1 MGESCLAR
9 SEGSLSQRGSGN
21 VSFYRVIQMLQFDP
35 NWRFTSPGPLPPPA
49 VHAFF
54 DFIDKIAS
62 QGHAWTIVEKFKE
75 RFVGGTGRSSS
86 LDWAWS
92 DLDKQMGRA
101 AENAPVFIESF
112 YNCCMDCRALG
123 LTVPPVDLINKM
135 LAEHKAGYKISPPYL
150 LATQDYTPIPVPEVT
165 PSLASQARPQIDE
178 ALDNADR
185 FLSEGRG
192 RHAVSEL
199 LWLLE
204 SISTAFKGTGDGADT
219 IQGKY
224 FNAIVKEMKATSKGR
239 AQEQILTWM
248 TTLHGYL
255 SNPTGG
261 GVRHGADLQA
271 GIAIQPH
278 EARLYCNLIR
288 SYITFLIEEHERQV
302 SASGMEF
309 GQPQP
314 VWRS

>member
-1 MGESCLAR
+1 
-9 SEGSLSQRGSGN
+9 
-21 VSFYRVIQMLQFDP
+21 MLQFDS
-35 NWRFTSPGPLPPPA
+35 NWRFISPGPLPPPV
-49 VHAFF
+49 VHAFY

-62 QGHAWTIVEKFKE
+62 QSDAWSVVERFKE
-75 RFVGGTGRSSS
+75 RFTGGIGRSSS
-86 LDWAWS
+86 LDWAWT

-112 YNCCMDCRALG
+112 YNCCVDCEAAGLG
-123 LTVPPVDLINKM
+123 VPPVDLINKV

-150 LATQDYTPIPVPEVT
+150 LATQDYTPIALPEVT
-165 PSLASQARPQIDE
+165 PSLAAQARPLIDE
-178 ALDNADR
+178 ALDNAAR
-185 FLSEGRG
+185 FLSENKG

-204 SISTAFKGTGDGADT
+204 SIATAFKGTGSGGDT
-219 IQGKY
+219 VQGKY
-224 FNAIVKEMKATSKGR
+224 FTVIVKEMKASSKGK

-261 GVRHGADLQA
+261 GVRHGTDLVA
-271 GIAIQPH
+271 GLAIQPH

-288 SYITFLIEEHERQV
+288 SYIVFLIEEHERQV
-302 SASGMEF
+302 SAAAAEF

-314 VWRS
+314 IWRS

>member
-1 MGESCLAR
+1 MNE
-9 SEGSLSQRGSGN
+9 
-21 VSFYRVIQMLQFDP
+21 MLQFDP
-35 NWRFTSPGPLPPPA
+35 NWRFSSPGPLPRP
-49 VHAFF
+49 VVNAFY
-54 DFIDKIAS
+54 DFLDKIAA
-62 QGHAWTIVEKFKE
+62 QGDAWSIVERFKQKFT
-75 RFVGGTGRSSS
+75 GGVGRSSNLS
-86 LDWAWS
+86 WAWT
-92 DLDKQMGRA
+92 DLENQMARA
-101 AENAPVFIESF
+101 ADNAPVFIDSF
-112 YNCCMDCRALG
+112 YKCCVEYGAAG
-123 LTVPPVDLINKM
+123 FGVPNVELINGV

-165 PSLASQARPQIDE
+165 PSLAAQARPIIDE
-178 ALDNADR
+178 SLNNASR
-185 FLSEGRG
+185 LLNEGKG

-204 SISTAFKGTGDGADT
+204 SIVTAFRGTGDGEDT

-224 FNAIVKEMKATSKGR
+224 FNSIVKEMKVNSKGK

-255 SNPTGG
+255 SNPAGG

-288 SYITFLIEEHERQV
+288 SYITFLIDEHERQMSV
-302 SASGMEF
+302 AVAEF
-309 GQPQP
+309 GQQQP